1 MAAIQIRDVAK
12 VFGKNPAA
20 ALALARDRVD
30 KLEILA
36 RTGASI
42 GLIDVTLDI
51 PSGGVFVVMGLS
63 GSGKSTLVR
72 HLNRLID
79 PSAGAILFDG
89 RDILKLG
96 ARELREFRRR
106 RVSMVF
112 QGFGLLPHRT
122 VLQNTAFGLKV
133 RGEPKGE
140 ARAKAESWIEAV
152 GLKGYEAKYP
162 AELSGGMR
170 QRVGLARALA
180 TDTDVILMDEAFSAL
195 DPLIRV
201 EMQDLL
207 LKLQNELKK
216 TIVFVSH
223 DLDEAVRIGGRIAV
237 MKDGRVIQ
245 VGAPADILNAPADDY
260 VARFV
265 QRRTARPPG
274 FNA

>member
-274 FNA
+274 VNA

>member
-1 MAAIQIRDVAK
+1 MAAILIRDVAK

-42 GLIDVTLDI
+42 GLIDVNLDI
-51 PSGGVFVVMGLS
+51 PTGGVFVVMGLS

-207 LKLQNELKK
+207 LKLQSELKK

-274 FNA
+274 VNA

>member
-42 GLIDVTLDI
+42 GLIDVNLDI
-51 PSGGVFVVMGLS
+51 PTGGVFVVMGLS

-207 LKLQNELKK
+207 LKLQSELKK

-274 FNA
+274 VNA